1 MTNTQT
7 SFEAKMVALTT
18 TKYEHVMLID
28 DDPIH
33 NLVLDKLIGKTNF
46 AKRSTMTNSAQEA
59 LDFLSTASSKD
70 LPNVI
75 FLDIMMPG
83 MDGFGFL
90 DAFAKLGND
99 ITCNI
104 KVVMLSSCESFENLN
119 RANKNRYVK
128 KFLNKPIGPDM
139 LAAINV

>member
-1 MTNTQT
+1 
-7 SFEAKMVALTT
+7 MVAAA
-18 TKYEHVMLID
+18 TKYEHVMLVD
-28 DDPIH
+28 DDPVH
-33 NLVLDKLIGKTNF
+33 NLVLEKMIGKNSF
-46 AKRSTMTNSAQEA
+46 AKRSTLFNSAQEA
-59 LDFLSTASSKD
+59 LDFLANASSKD

-99 ITCNI
+99 VTCNI
-104 KVVMLSSCESFENLN
+104 KVVMLSSTESFEHLN
-119 RANKNRYVK
+119 RANQNRYVK

-139 LAAINV
+139 LSAINV

>member
-7 SFEAKMVALTT
+7 NFESQLVAKAA
-18 TKYEHVMLID
+18 TKYEHVMLVD
-28 DDPIH
+28 DDPVH
-33 NLVLDKLIGKTNF
+33 NLVLEKLISKNNF
-46 AKRSTMTNSAQEA
+46 AKRSTLFNSAQEA
-59 LDFLSTASSKD
+59 LDFLANANSKD

-90 DAFAKLGND
+90 DALSKLGND

-104 KVVMLSSCESFENLN
+104 KIVMLSSSESFEHLN
-119 RANKNRYVK
+119 RANQNRHVR

-139 LAAINV
+139 LSAINV